1 MYERD
6 NRPTSL
12 KQKHTSHHAPRVAS
26 PGRPPPRALIRIP
39 SCTAAQTHR
48 TPHTAQRFADPD
60 DARPH
65 THKIIY
71 NLVDNDCFT
80 HGSSTR

>member
-12 KQKHTSHHAPRVAS
+12 KQKHTTRLAS
-26 PGRPPPRALIRIP
+26 RHRGARRPGQLIRIP